1 VTWLSV
7 RELLA
12 HPRRAVLTGVAVVVG
27 VALVSG
33 TLILGDTAVRAGV
46 HDSDV
51 DQLRRILLVAGG
63 VALLVG
69 AFIINTTISTVLAQ
83 RTRELALLRCLG
95 AEPRQLRRMVRG
107 EALAVGVVA
116 SLMGLVVGLGVAA
129 TLRAYVSSAL
139 LSSGDLPS
147 HTLVVTPRTVAVAL
161 LTGTVVMVVSA
172 QAPARRAS
180 RAAPLAALRGLPA
193 TGRRRRRAPQM
204 AAGAVLTS
212 VGVAAV
218 PFAAVTGTGPVL
230 LPAAALTL
238 AGVRLLGPWAAAP
251 LVRLV
256 GLPVAR
262 VLRLPGALARINAM
276 RSPDRTAA
284 TASALMVGL
293 ALVSFVTVLFT
304 STKAF
309 LDAEV
314 ARTPA
319 FTVISGSTTSTGKQ
333 AGSPVADGLLM
344 RLAALPELSAVVPT
358 RSTLG
363 TAAGTEAEVTGVD
376 LNDFARVRGLD
387 VTAGSLADVSRRGLW
402 VVDDV
407 AADHG
412 WTVGS
417 RVPVNLGQ
425 GSRTFTLRAVYRHES
440 YVSTSLPRYLLG
452 SADYAALG
460 GDTAVGAALLRVADG
475 VAPATARA
483 AVDRAVA
490 ALPGLVVEDRAQVR
504 RETVG
509 QVAQAA
515 SLYLALTCLAVLVG
529 LVGIVNAMSLS
540 VVDRVRELGLLR
552 AVGMDRRALG
562 RMVRAEA
569 FITGCV
575 GAVLGIGTGTLFGW
589 GAAKVFE
596 HSSAPTRFTAPVAV
610 LALVAAVAAAAGV
623 VAAALP
629 ARSASRVDVLRAIA
643 AE

>member
-1 VTWLSV
+1 
-7 RELLA
+7 
-12 HPRRAVLTGVAVVVG
+12 
-27 VALVSG
+27 
-33 TLILGDTAVRAGV
+33 
-46 HDSDV
+46 
-51 DQLRRILLVAGG
+51 
-63 VALLVG
+63 
-69 AFIINTTISTVLAQ
+69 
-83 RTRELALLRCLG
+83 
-95 AEPRQLRRMVRG
+95 
-107 EALAVGVVA
+107 
-116 SLMGLVVGLGVAA
+116 MGLVIGFGVAA
-129 TLRAYVSSAL
+129 ALRAYVSSAL

-193 TGRRRRRAPQM
+193 TGQRHRRAPRL
-204 AAGAVLTS
+204 AAGAVLAA
-212 VGVAAV
+212 VGLAAV
-218 PFAAVTGTGPVL
+218 PFAAVTGTGAML

-238 AGVRLLGPWAAAP
+238 AGVRLVGPWAATP

-262 VLRLPGALARINAM
+262 VLRLPGSLARTNAM

-284 TASALMVGL
+284 AASSLMVGL
-293 ALVSFVTVLFT
+293 ALVSFVTVLVT

-319 FTVISGSTTSTGKQ
+319 VTVISGGTTSTGKQ
-333 AGSPVADGLLM
+333 AGSPVADGLLA
-344 RLAALPELSAVVPT
+344 RLAALPDLSAVVPT

-363 TAAGTEAEVTGVD
+363 TAAGTEADVTGAD
-376 LNDFARVRGLD
+376 LADFARVRGLD
-387 VTAGSLADVSRRGLW
+387 VTAGSLADVSRGGLW
-402 VVDDV
+402 VTDDV

-425 GSRTFTLRAVYRHES
+425 GGRTFTLRAVYRHES

-460 GDTAVGAALLRVADG
+460 GDAAVGAALLRVADG

-490 ALPGLVVEDRAQVR
+490 ARAGLVVEDRAQVR

-509 QVAQAA
+509 QVARAA
-515 SLYLALTCLAVLVG
+515 SLYLALTGLAVLVG
-529 LVGIVNAMSLS
+529 LVGIVNTMSLS

-552 AVGMDRRALG
+552 AVGMDRRQLG
-562 RMVRAEA
+562 TMVRAEA
-569 FITGCV
+569 FMIGCV

-589 GAAKVFE
+589 GGAKVFE
-596 HSSAPTRFTAPVAV
+596 HSSAPTRIHRTGRGPGAGRRRGRGRRCARGGAARPV
-610 LALVAAVAAAAGV
+610 GE
-623 VAAALP
+623 P
-629 ARSASRVDVLRAIA
+629 R
-643 AE
+643 